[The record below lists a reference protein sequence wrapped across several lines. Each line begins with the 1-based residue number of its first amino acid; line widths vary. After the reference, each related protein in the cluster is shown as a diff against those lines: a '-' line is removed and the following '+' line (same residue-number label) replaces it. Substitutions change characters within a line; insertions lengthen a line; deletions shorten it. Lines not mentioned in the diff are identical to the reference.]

1 MNTIAVLSILILIFS
16 FAFGWQL
23 FLKLFSILDNYLFEL
38 RLKNKS
44 RWLMDRGNQLSK
56 KKV

>member
-1 MNTIAVLSILILIFS
+1 MNTLAVLSILIFS

-38 RLKNKS
+38 RLKKWLKESKNKE
-44 RWLMDRGNQLSK
+44 LKLLN
-56 KKV
+56 

>member
-1 MNTIAVLSILILIFS
+1 MNTLAVLSILIFS

-38 RLKNKS
+38 RLKKMAQSKNKE
-44 RWLMDRGNQLSK
+44 LKLLN
-56 KKV
+56 